1 MITEQKSLLFQ
12 GYRGVAIFAVV
23 FQHVGQYMTSHTENE
38 LFSLLKLTTIWCVP
52 LFLFISGYFS
62 KKTFSKKSICKIV
75 VPYVFWS
82 LIYILFG
89 FAVYRALP
97 KQNLL
102 TILAFG
108 QASVQLYFSLTIL
121 TLVIF
126 SPIIHRYIEK
136 IDSGIGQWLMFII
149 VICIWELH
157 NSIVDLYVCGFSAF
171 YIYGVSFR
179 YNKGFITDR
188 GRLFVVFAIIA
199 GLICLIDG
207 TLFSVDILTARNPL
221 CIYLSLL
228 IIYLMF
234 SRTKRKS
241 FPILHKCL
249 AWLGNFSYGIYLVHM
264 LVFEFLWNLYYDL
277 IPNTNNIVV
286 YVVMV
291 FLISA
296 VVIAICTAIIE
307 GLKKIIPP
315 NLCRIIGL

>member
-62 KKTFSKKSICKIV
+62 KRTFSKKSVCRIV
-75 VPYVFWS
+75 IPYVFWS

-89 FAVYRALP
+89 FAVYGTLP
-97 KQNLL
+97 KQNLF

-136 IDSGIGQWLMFII
+136 IDSGLGQWLMFIAI
-149 VICIWELH
+149 ICIWEIH

-188 GRLFVVFAIIA
+188 GRLFTLFAIIA

-207 TLFSVDILTARNPL
+207 TLFSGDILTARNPL

-234 SRTKRKS
+234 SKAKRKS
-241 FPILHKCL
+241 FPILHRCL
-249 AWLGNFSYGIYLVHM
+249 AWLGDLSYGIYLVHM
-264 LVFEFLWNLYYDL
+264 LIFEFLWNRYYDL